1 MQNIDARLRAVIAYK
16 FDTSR
21 RFKQL
26 QDATGIDANRWK
38 AVWHSRQR
46 AMPDMIETI
55 GKAFP
60 QYAFWITTG
69 ISDPN
74 HGHVAP
80 GDYGFPRHGEEQP
93 SSNRYFREALA
104 ARAAAEAVTTRWM
117 DADFEDPELTLQMVS
132 DDRALRAAHQM
143 GLPETEELDE
153 SLNRIRFAAKLR
165 KAEIAVHGNM
175 PDLDH
180 DETEAA
186 LKPIK
191 RLLTESMQSYE
202 KLEMVVEM
210 EGVQRKIA
218 HLDEIIKRYRGRK
231 TPDAPSTLADG

>member
-1 MQNIDARLRAVIAYK
+1 MQNIDGRLRAVIDLK
-16 FDTSR
+16 FETSR
-21 RFKQL
+21 RFKHL
-26 QDATGIDANRWK
+26 QDETGIDANRWK
-38 AVWHSRQR
+38 AVWHGRQR
-46 AMPDMIETI
+46 VMPDMIETI

-60 QYAFWITTG
+60 QYAFWMITG
-69 ISDPN
+69 ISDPQ

-104 ARAAAEAVTTRWM
+104 ARAAAQAAMTKWM
-117 DADFEDPELTLQMVS
+117 DADFDDPEQTLLIAS
-132 DDRALRAAHQM
+132 DDQFLRGAH
-143 GLPETEELDE
+143 LIEPAETPELSD
-153 SLNRIRFAAKLR
+153 SLRRVHFAAKLR
-165 KAEIAVHGNM
+165 QAEIAVHGNM

-202 KLEMVVEM
+202 KLQMVAEM
-210 EGVQRKIA
+210 EGIQRKIA
-218 HLDEIIKRYRGRK
+218 CLDEIVMRHRGVTK
-231 TPDAPSTLADG
+231 P